1 MRNLN
6 LDDRNQGIFS
16 QNQDTFFQFR
26 KKDRGDIPSP
36 LQLRACPKLSHRTS
50 CFDGFLRKYKILSSE
65 LSVTKNSSSLFS
77 ERILLLE
84 RNTGNPLRANFTKWS
99 NTLKQFFGKLPTNC
113 LSVFDHFVG
122 LTLKGVNIAQYHRR
136 ELLEISPVSISIS
149 VDVLEINFCKAL
161 SLTGHEVKPC
171 DF

>member
-16 QNQDTFFQFR
+16 QNYTFFQFR
-26 KKDRGDIPSP
+26 KKGRGDIPSP
-36 LQLRACPKLSHRTS
+36 LQLRVYPKLSHRTS
-50 CFDGFLRKYKILSSE
+50 CFDGFFRRYKILSSE

-113 LSVFDHFVG
+113 LGAFDHFVG